1 MWFVTVTWTVS
12 VSKPCWVNVIWG
24 PPAPGEMPLFLLAY
38 SLASDVAAAV
48 SGRPWAAASADAS
61 AVD

>member
-1 MWFVTVTWTVS
+1 MTVTWTVS

-24 PPAPGEMPLFLLAY
+24 PPAPEELPLFLPAY
-38 SLASDVAAAV
+38 SLASAVAWAV
-48 SGRPWAAASADAS
+48 SGSAWAAASADAS